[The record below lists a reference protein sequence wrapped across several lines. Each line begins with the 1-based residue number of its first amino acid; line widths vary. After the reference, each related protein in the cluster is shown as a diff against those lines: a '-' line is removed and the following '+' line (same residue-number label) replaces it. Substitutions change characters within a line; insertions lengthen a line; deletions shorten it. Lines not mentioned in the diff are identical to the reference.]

1 MHGNFGQ
8 RIVTAFVIDIGFLV
22 AVATAGIPEPDAVLY
37 GDVCVNG
44 QRVLAT
50 SDVTI
55 LACVNCPSGFV
66 APGIGSYKM
75 GNSVSAGNQ
84 YVLRLRLESL
94 ADGSSQSANAAVVG
108 QTARIFLRQ
117 GSGSPTF
124 VRAYNI
130 TSRGVFER
138 SDIAIGAACSLPN
151 LLSAIPANNAIDARQ
166 PSNPDGSQ
174 PAGWDSVDITFSGA
188 ASILNAA
195 DGSVSAL
202 GGSAP
207 AVLSV
212 VANGSV
218 MTVRFAQP
226 ISPGAWTTIR
236 YLPKGTTIRLGFL
249 PGDVNGSA
257 YSGVI
262 DLMALID
269 AINGVTARPI
279 PSIDINRSGQANVQ
293 DIRREIDL
301 LSGNGAYEV
310 WGGRSLPQ

>member
-1 MHGNFGQ
+1 MCKF
-8 RIVTAFVIDIGFLV
+8 RKITAILA
-22 AVATAGIPEPDAVLY
+22 AVGLSTFSGAAAGGIPEPDVVLY

-75 GNSVSAGNQ
+75 GSSIPAGNQ

-94 ADGSSQSANAAVVG
+94 ADGSTQSANAALVG

-117 GSGSPTF
+117 GAGTPAF
-124 VRAYNI
+124 VRNYNI
-130 TSRGVFER
+130 TNRGVFER
-138 SDIAIGAACSLPN
+138 SDITIGTACVLPD
-151 LLSAIPANNAIDARQ
+151 LLSAVPPNNAIDGRQ

-174 PAGWDSVDITFSGA
+174 PAGWDSIDITFSGA
-188 ASILNAA
+188 ANVLSAA
-195 DGSVSAL
+195 DFSVSAI

-207 AVLSV
+207 AVLSA

-218 MTVRFAQP
+218 MTVRLAQP
-226 ISPGAWTTIR
+226 ISPGAWTIIR
-236 YLPKGTTIRLGFL
+236 YLPKGTNLRLGFL
-249 PGDVNGSA
+249 PGDTSGNG
-257 YSGVI
+257 YTGVF
-262 DLMALID
+262 DLIALID
-269 AINGVTARPI
+269 ALNGVTPRPI
-279 PSIDINRSGQANVQ
+279 ASIDINRSGQANAQ
-293 DIRREIDL
+293 DVRREIDL
-301 LSGNGAYEV
+301 LSGIGAYEV